1 LLSIASKSFLFF
13 VVVGSDEFYNIYKYY
28 TYFLPFVNNCGKEK
42 YFFNIFTKISKFIA
56 TLFDKL
62 TLM

>member
-1 LLSIASKSFLFF
+1 
-13 VVVGSDEFYNIYKYY
+13 VVGSDEFYNIYKYY